1 MRKTILSVYVILCD
15 TQLHINSLV
24 IYIPEILV
32 VTLMAVAGPKPL
44 TVLAFMKN
52 WYVVPG
58 WRCIKTWCVLF
69 HKFDTVCGGPATGTA
84 GSKDLMLL

>member
-1 MRKTILSVYVILCD
+1 MLSVYVILCD
-15 TQLHINSLV
+15 IQLQTDSLL

-58 WRCIKTWCVLF
+58 WRCMKTWCVLF